1 VIGSGPGGNGGT
13 RIGPLA
19 RVRRL
24 SLRDPG
30 AGQARNLDLE
40 NDFDWEIGEHVYK
53 DVMKLRSMLA
63 REAMSLIQ
71 ASLAGELVSTLGRAR
86 QSGSQMQ
93 IRQQTIE
100 GLRWQRWGR

>member
-1 VIGSGPGGNGGT
+1 
-13 RIGPLA
+13 
-19 RVRRL
+19 
-24 SLRDPG
+24 
-30 AGQARNLDLE
+30 
-40 NDFDWEIGEHVYK
+40 
-53 DVMKLRSMLA
+53 MKLRSMLA